1 MSASYL
7 IILLPLNY
15 ISRLGYKQAVLIDY
29 PNTRSYN
36 YDVEVFMM
44 ENNVPREKWLYPDR
58 CMKKWLGWILSDHSA
73 YMEEAS
79 ISERPVEPKPEQSQE
94 TISDILEDAGQNAK
108 IVAVQI
114 GTPYDDRLLP
124 DIEGAVIG
132 HWDDQVYLQLK
143 NGDTQSI
150 NAADIRNVALLN
162 PDRWWALA

>member
-1 MSASYL
+1 
-7 IILLPLNY
+7 
-15 ISRLGYKQAVLIDY
+15 
-29 PNTRSYN
+29 
-36 YDVEVFMM
+36 MM
-44 ENNVPREKWLYPDR
+44 ENNVPKEKWLYPDR
-58 CMKKWLGWILSDHSA
+58 GMKKWLGWILSDHSA
-73 YMEEAS
+73 YMEKAS

-94 TISDILEDAGQNAK
+94 TISDILEDAWQNAK

>member
-1 MSASYL
+1 
-7 IILLPLNY
+7 
-15 ISRLGYKQAVLIDY
+15 
-29 PNTRSYN
+29 
-36 YDVEVFMM
+36 M

-73 YMEEAS
+73 YMEEAA
-79 ISERPVEPKPEQSQE
+79 ISEQPVQPKPEQTQE
-94 TISDILEDAGQNAK
+94 TINGVLEDAWQNSK

-143 NGDTQSI
+143 TGEMKSI
-150 NAADIRNVALLN
+150 NAAEIRNVQLLN
-162 PDRWWALA
+162 PDRWWALT